1 MATHKEGGI
10 HNTPEGFDMSKVEKF
25 DLKIVKTTV
34 SAQVKAKLLGLNV
47 SEGFTVTGVERDR
60 ITAPFYKIFKD
71 TGRRFT
77 THRIE
82 PLKYRVVRVK

>member
-1 MATHKEGGI
+1 MATHKEGG
-10 HNTPEGFDMSKVEKF
+10 NFSTPENFEMGKIEKF
-25 DLKIVKTTV
+25 DLKVVRTTV
-34 SAQVKAKLLGLNV
+34 SAQIKAKLLNLNV
-47 SEGFTVTGVERDR
+47 GEGFTVAGVERDR
-60 ITAPFYKIFKD
+60 ISAPFYKISKD